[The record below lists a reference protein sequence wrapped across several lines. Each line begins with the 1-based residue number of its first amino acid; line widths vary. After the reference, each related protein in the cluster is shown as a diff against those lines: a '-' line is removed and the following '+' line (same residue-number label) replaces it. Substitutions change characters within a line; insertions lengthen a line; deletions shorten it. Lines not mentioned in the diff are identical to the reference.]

1 MSDAVPQTF
10 RRESRLFLWVALLLV
25 LFLNLLTLLFFR
37 RAVDWASA
45 SIERRAAEVLH
56 RLPLSAERGD
66 EAANVAFGRV
76 ALERDVLYV
85 AEYDGDG
92 RRIRTFGPQVD
103 APETLPTRQPVV
115 GRIEFAWRKSPI
127 LLVAAA
133 GTPRGAISIA
143 LDPGPG
149 AALRPLVA
157 ALTLIVP
164 VAGAALVVLAG
175 FYLRSLLSPYDR
187 LIAAAGRA
195 PAAAADGPAPPT
207 DERDF
212 LIGRFEATIAALRDK
227 ERELKARAEDLET
240 AARLLSRN
248 LPTGLLSIDSQGTI
262 VELNEAGREILQVSD
277 GLHGRPFQEA
287 LAAIPEFRDVLS
299 RVLSERSPIGRRE
312 IHWSAPNAMRSFGV
326 TVTPAEGA
334 DGRFLGVLALFTDLT
349 EMRRLE
355 ARIALTRHLSDLG
368 QVSAGAAHEF
378 RNAAAAIDG
387 FADLGLRSPER
398 AAEHLRAIRR
408 EAQEMSR
415 VTSDF
420 LLFARPEGFVPEL
433 VDLTAVAAAAAAET
447 EAAFPGVG
455 VELDG
460 TFPVVPGSE
469 VLLRRALVNLLRN
482 AVEATP
488 AERREERSAILLR
501 GWTRDREVFISVGD
515 RGAGVDASLREEI
528 FLPFYSTKPRGSGFG
543 LAIVARIVELHG
555 GTVEVGPRPDGGAV
569 FTLRFPE
576 PDRGEPTVP
585 TPSRESRA

>member
-1 MSDAVPQTF
+1 MSTTVPQTF

-37 RAVDWASA
+37 RAVDWATE
-45 SIERRAAEVLH
+45 SIERRAAQVLQG
-56 RLPLSAERGD
+56 LPLSAERAD
-66 EAANVAFGRV
+66 EAANLAFGRA

-85 AEYDGDG
+85 AEYDREG
-92 RRIRTFGPQVD
+92 RRVRTFGPQVD
-103 APETLPTRQPVV
+103 APETLPTKFPAT
-115 GRIEFAWRKSPI
+115 GRVEFAWRKSPI

-149 AALRPLVA
+149 AALRPLA
-157 ALTLIVP
+157 RALTLIVP
-164 VAGAALVVLAG
+164 IAGAALVVLAG

-187 LIAAAGRA
+187 LIAAAGSA
-195 PAAAADGPAPPT
+195 PAGSPSGPGERT
-207 DERDF
+207 DEREF
-212 LIGRFEATIAALRDK
+212 LIGRFEATIAALREK
-227 ERELKARAEDLET
+227 ERELRARADDLET

-248 LPTGLLSIDSQGTI
+248 LPTGLLSIDSTGTI
-262 VELNEAGREILQVSD
+262 VELNEAGQEILGVSD
-277 GLHGRPFQEA
+277 DLHGRPFDQA
-287 LAAIPEFRDVLS
+287 LAGIPEFLEVLS
-299 RVLSERSPIGRRE
+299 RVLSDRTPVGRRE
-312 IHWSAPNAMRSFGV
+312 IHWKSSEEMRSFGV
-326 TVTPAEGA
+326 TVTPAQGA

-349 EMRRLE
+349 EVRRLE

-387 FADLGLRSPER
+387 FADLALRSPDR
-398 AAEHLRAIRR
+398 APEHLRAIRR
-408 EAQEMSR
+408 EAQEMTR

-420 LLFARPEGFVPEL
+420 LLFARPESFVPEP

-447 EAAFPGVG
+447 ETAFHGASV
-455 VELDG
+455 VLDG
-460 TFPVVPGSE
+460 MFPVVAGSE

-488 AERREERSAILLR
+488 AERRGEPSAILLT
-501 GWTRDREVFISVGD
+501 GGAADGEVLLSVGD

-543 LAIVARIVELHG
+543 LAIVARIAELHG
-555 GTVEVGPRPDGGAV
+555 GTVEVGPRPGGGAV
-569 FTLRFPE
+569 FTLRLPE
-576 PDRGEPTVP
+576 PERRDPAVPSPSPEPRG
-585 TPSRESRA
+585 